1 MTDLTRLPTERGA
14 GPASNAP
21 NVAWRPSVAHFRSAV
36 VAAVVITVA
45 LIGRRPDLLVI
56 ATPLAVVT
64 TWSLLTRPTSP
75 PTFDE
80 RLGHSTIREG
90 EATTWH
96 GEYSGAGATD
106 IVAASIRPSPWMD
119 NRPSGGAVTAGTVD
133 GAASLAIGL
142 RSTRW
147 GSRPIETVSVV
158 AVSPW
163 AGFRWSTTT
172 TRHDLTTL
180 PRPALFETDASAR
193 PSDGVIGL
201 HRSARA
207 GDGNEFAGIRPFRA
221 GDRMR
226 RINWPRSVRTGGL
239 QVNSTWADLDTHVAL
254 LIDASDDFG
263 VSEGIDGLASSLDGA
278 VRAAG
283 AIAEY
288 YAPRGDRVSLR
299 TFGGKRTRAVRPGTG
314 RAQLRR
320 ILEAL
325 ARVAPAGS
333 SRISARGSS
342 GRRIGLV
349 DAQLVVMLSPLIS
362 PDALDLVVELGRQ
375 GVVVIVV
382 DTLPDHV
389 TQDADPY
396 IALAWR
402 IRLLERRRELRMVM
416 KAGIP
421 VVQWRGPGSL
431 HQVIRDISR
440 RAGGPRMRPR

>member
-1 MTDLTRLPTERGA
+1 VTEA
-14 GPASNAP
+14 NS
-21 NVAWRPSVAHFRSAV
+21 AWRPSVAYFRSAV
-36 VAAVVITVA
+36 GAVVVLMLA
-45 LIGRRPDLLVI
+45 LIARRPDLLVI

-64 TWSLLTRPTSP
+64 VWSLLTRPSSP

-96 GEYSGAGATD
+96 GDFSGGGEFD
-106 IVAASIRPSPWMD
+106 IAVASLQPTRWMNTRPS
-119 NRPSGGAVTAGTVD
+119 SGAVTAAATD

-147 GSRPIETVSVV
+147 GWRPVETVSVV

-163 AGFRWSTTT
+163 AGFRWSTQPA
-172 TRHDLTTL
+172 RHHLTTL
-180 PRPALFETDASAR
+180 PRPAQFDSDSSAR
-193 PSDGVIGL
+193 PSDGLVGL

-207 GDGNEFAGIRPFRA
+207 GEGNEFAGIRRFRA

-226 RINWPRSVRTGGL
+226 RINWPRSVRTREL
-239 QVNSTWADLDTHVAL
+239 QVNSTWADLDIHVAL
-254 LIDASDDFG
+254 LIDATDDFG

-283 AIAEY
+283 AIAEF

-299 TFGGKRTRAVRPGTG
+299 TFGSTRTHLVRPGTG

-320 ILEAL
+320 ILETL
-325 ARVAPAGS
+325 ARMTPEY
-333 SRISARGSS
+333 SARTVSRGPI
-342 GRRIGLV
+342 GRQIGRL
-349 DAQLVVMLSPLIS
+349 DAEMVVMLSPLIA
-362 PDALDLVVELGRQ
+362 PEALDLAVDLGRQ
-375 GVVVIVV
+375 GMMVIIV

-389 TQDADPY
+389 VQDDEDQY
-396 IALAWR
+396 VGLAWR

-416 KAGIP
+416 GAGIP
-421 VVQWRGPGSL
+421 VVEWRGPGSL
-431 HQVIRDISR
+431 DPVIRDISR
-440 RAGGPRMRPR
+440 RASGPRMVPR

>member
-1 MTDLTRLPTERGA
+1 MTEA
-14 GPASNAP
+14 NS
-21 NVAWRPSVAHFRSAV
+21 AWRPSVAYFRSAV
-36 VAAVVITVA
+36 GAVLVLMFA
-45 LIGRRPDLLVI
+45 LIARRPDLLVI

-64 TWSLLTRPTSP
+64 VWSLLTRPSSP

-96 GEYSGAGATD
+96 GDFSGGGEFD
-106 IVAASIRPSPWMD
+106 IAVASLQPTRWMNTRPS
-119 NRPSGGAVTAGTVD
+119 SGAVTAAATD

-147 GSRPIETVSVV
+147 GWRPVETVSVV

-163 AGFRWSTTT
+163 AGFRWSTQTA
-172 TRHDLTTL
+172 RHHLTTL
-180 PRPALFETDASAR
+180 PRPAQFDSDSSAR
-193 PSDGVIGL
+193 PSDGLVGL

-207 GDGNEFAGIRPFRA
+207 GEGNEFAGIRRFRA

-226 RINWPRSVRTGGL
+226 RINWPRSVRTREL
-239 QVNSTWADLDTHVAL
+239 QVNSTWADLDIHVAL
-254 LIDASDDFG
+254 LIDATDDFG

-283 AIAEY
+283 AIAEF

-299 TFGGKRTRAVRPGTG
+299 TFGSTRTHLVRPGTG

-320 ILEAL
+320 ILETL
-325 ARVAPAGS
+325 ARMTPEY
-333 SRISARGSS
+333 SARTVSRGPI
-342 GRRIGLV
+342 GRQIGRL
-349 DAQLVVMLSPLIS
+349 DAEMVVMLSPLIA
-362 PDALDLVVELGRQ
+362 PEALDLAVDLGRQ
-375 GVVVIVV
+375 GMMVIIV

-389 TQDADPY
+389 VQDDEDQY
-396 IALAWR
+396 VGLAWR

-416 KAGIP
+416 GAGIP
-421 VVQWRGPGSL
+421 VVEWRGPGSL
-431 HQVIRDISR
+431 DPVIRDISR
-440 RAGGPRMRPR
+440 RASGPRMVPR